1 MKEIEQGALR
11 SAEDHFAEGLSLEGR
26 VARIEARERVEELLA
41 HYARCV
47 DVQDAQGVGAVF
59 TEDGEMCN
67 PGMPALK
74 GRARI
79 AKLYGKL
86 LPALRTSSHLISAQ
100 QVLFESSEK
109 ALVHAAF
116 QAWDSYRADDA
127 PDCFSFGFYEVE
139 AVREADGEWR
149 MAALNINFAG
159 QLEATADGRLRDGEG
174 MNGRFCEQFTRQWP
188 PAPRA

>member
-1 MKEIEQGALR
+1 MR
-11 SAEDHFAEGLSLEGR
+11 NRF
-26 VARIEARERVEELLA
+26 
-41 HYARCV
+41 
-47 DVQDAQGVGAVF
+47 F
-59 TEDGEMCN
+59 
-67 PGMPALK
+67 
-74 GRARI
+74 
-79 AKLYGKL
+79 
-86 LPALRTSSHLISAQ
+86 
-100 QVLFESSEK
+100 FESSEK

-116 QAWDSYRADDA
+116 QAWDSYKADDA

>member
-1 MKEIEQGALR
+1 MGSCCR
-11 SAEDHFAEGLSLEGR
+11 R
-26 VARIEARERVEELLA
+26 CARRLTLLV
-41 HYARCV
+41 RNR
-47 DVQDAQGVGAVF
+47 F
-59 TEDGEMCN
+59 F
-67 PGMPALK
+67 
-74 GRARI
+74 
-79 AKLYGKL
+79 
-86 LPALRTSSHLISAQ
+86 
-100 QVLFESSEK
+100 FESSEK

-116 QAWDSYRADDA
+116 QAWDSYKADDA